1 MSLSY
6 AFDLVRYPPYSKLN
20 LNIFLVA
27 AKLPDLP
34 SITGNTFCLGLL
46 LAVST
51 GIAVSYFEIF
61 SLLKSFI

>member
-1 MSLSY
+1 MSLSS

-46 LAVST
+46 LAVSCA
-51 GIAVSYFEIF
+51 IAVSYFEVF

>member
-1 MSLSY
+1 MSLAY
-6 AFDLVRYPPYSKLN
+6 AFDFVRYPPYSKLN
-20 LNIFLVA
+20 LNIFQLA

-51 GIAVSYFEIF
+51 AIAISHFEVF
-61 SLLKSFI
+61 SILRV